1 MQRKELELMAP
12 AGSWEALSAACAAG
26 ADSVYFGAGVLNMR
40 SHSGGRFT
48 PEDIGQVCRRCHDAG
63 VKAYLTLNSVMFD
76 EDRTLLRKTLDLAAE
91 KGIDAVIACDP
102 DVLVYARERSVPVHL
117 STQLNISNLEA
128 LRFYA
133 PYADV
138 AVLARELNLDQV
150 REICRGISREDIRG
164 VSGRPMRIEMFCH
177 GALCMAVSGKC
188 YMSLAT
194 RGRSANRGECLQ
206 TCRREYVF
214 KDVDR
219 NIEIAL
225 ENGYFMSPKDL
236 KTIGFLDRMVESGV
250 RVFKIEGRAR
260 GPEYVRTV
268 VECYDEALGVIAA
281 GEWSQECR
289 TRWDERLATV
299 FNRGFWDGYYL
310 GAEVAELCGAYGS
323 KATERKVY
331 VGECAN
337 YFAKAGV
344 GQFAL
349 KAGGLALGDKLL
361 VTGPTTGAVYC
372 TAERI
377 VTDDG
382 RDAQSAVK
390 GDLITLPV
398 PVKVRE
404 RDKLYRVEQAAASN

>member
-1 MQRKELELMAP
+1 MQRGDFELMAP
-12 AGSWEALSAACAAG
+12 AGSWEALSAACSAG

-40 SHSGGRFT
+40 THSGGRFT
-48 PEDIGQVCRRCHDAG
+48 PGDVGEVCHRCHDAG
-63 VKAYLTLNSVMFD
+63 VRAYLTLNSVMFD
-76 EDRTLLRKTLDLAAE
+76 EDRELLRKTLDQAAAD
-91 KGIDAVIACDP
+91 GIDAVIACDP
-102 DVLVYARERSVPVHL
+102 DVLVYARERAVPVHL
-117 STQLNISNLEA
+117 STQLNISNLAA

-138 AVLARELNLDQV
+138 AVLARELNLAQV
-150 REICRGISREDIRG
+150 REICQGIEREDIRG
-164 VSGRPMRIEMFCH
+164 VSGRPIRIEMFCH

-214 KDVDR
+214 RDVDR

-225 ENGYFMSPKDL
+225 DNGYFMSPKDL

-268 VECYDEALGVIAA
+268 VECYDQALKVIAS
-281 GEWSQECR
+281 GEWSDECR

-310 GAEVAELCGAYGS
+310 GAEMAELCGAYGS

-349 KAGGLALGDKLL
+349 KAGALKLGDKLL
-361 VTGPTTGAVYC
+361 VTGPTTGAAYF
-372 TAERI
+372 TADRI
-377 VTDDG
+377 VADDG
-382 RDAQSAVK
+382 RDVQSAKK
-390 GDLITLPV
+390 GDKITLPV
-398 PVKVRE
+398 PEKVRE
-404 RDKLYRVEQAAASN
+404 HDKLYRLEPASSR